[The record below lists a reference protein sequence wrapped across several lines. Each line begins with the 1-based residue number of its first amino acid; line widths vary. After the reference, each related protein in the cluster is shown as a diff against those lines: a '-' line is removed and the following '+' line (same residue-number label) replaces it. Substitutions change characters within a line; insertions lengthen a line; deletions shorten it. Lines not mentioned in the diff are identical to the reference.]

1 MSSRESVPRI
11 LITGGSG
18 LLALGWAA
26 AYRDHAQILL
36 GTHVHR
42 VRLTGAEDVPI
53 DLTSRTAILE
63 TVRRLAPSVL
73 IHTAGLTSVDQCQRQ
88 PELAR
93 QVNVELAAHVA
104 EAARE
109 ANVRLI
115 HISTDHLFAGD
126 RPFSSETDPEQPVN
140 VYGETK
146 LEAERRVLAIEPR
159 ALVVRTNFFG
169 WGSAIRRSFSD
180 WIIDALRGGREI
192 TLFEDAFFT
201 PILIEDLAAAAMD
214 LSAAGMTGIVN
225 IVGDERVSKLEFG
238 LRLAGRFELGDAL
251 IRRGKISNSSLQ
263 APRPRDMSLS
273 NALASRSLGRSP
285 GSLDGFF
292 DSLARQ
298 EASGLAREIYNAVT
312 E

>member
-1 MSSRESVPRI
+1 MIGSEIAPRI

-18 LLALGWAA
+18 LLALGCAA
-26 AYRDHAQILL
+26 ALRDRAQIML

-42 VRLTGAEDVPI
+42 TRLAGAADVPL
-53 DLTSRTAILE
+53 DLTSSDAILE
-63 TVRRLAPSVL
+63 TVRRLAPTDL
-73 IHTAGLTSVDQCQRQ
+73 IHTVGLTSVDQCQRQ

-93 QVNVELAAHVA
+93 QVNVDLAANVA

-126 RPFSSETDPEQPVN
+126 RPFSSEDYPEQPVN
-140 VYGETK
+140 VYGKTK
-146 LEAERRVLAIEPR
+146 LEAERRVLAINPS

-201 PILIEDLAAAAMD
+201 PILIERLAEVAME
-214 LSAAGMTGIVN
+214 LSAIGMTGVVN

-238 LRLAGRFELGDAL
+238 TRLARRLGLDDAL
-251 IRRGKISNSSLQ
+251 IRRGKMAGSFLQ
-263 APRPRDMSLS
+263 APRPLDMSLS
-273 NALASRSLGRSP
+273 NALARRSLGRSL
-285 GSLDGFF
+285 GGLDGFF
-292 DSLARQ
+292 DGLARQ
-298 EASGLAREIYNAVT
+298 EASGLSREIHNAVAG
-312 E
+312 